1 MGCVAFH
8 SSQMRNSIPFLNPVL
23 CIYAFSKLGLISRIQ
38 SLGLLAAIVVVYIIS
53 GFVDVMEIDAAQYA
67 SIAREML
74 ESGEY
79 LQVTNRYVDYL
90 DKPPLLFWLSALS
103 FNLFGISNFAFKLP
117 SLLFALIGIFS
128 TYKLGKLLYTEQTG
142 LLAALIFASCQA
154 MFLITNDVRTDT
166 ILTGAIIFSIWNCV
180 TFVRYGKWIW
190 LVAASLG
197 IAAGMLAKGPIGI
210 MAPAL
215 AFGTHFILKHD
226 WKHIF
231 KWQWI
236 VMIALAFVFIS
247 PMLWGLYQQF
257 DAHPEKGVSGV
268 RFFLWDQSF
277 GRLTGDNPFVNNQ
290 TTPQPSAPFFF
301 VHTTLWAFL
310 PWSLFFVLAL
320 AHKIKAL
327 INSRFHLS
335 DKEEALTIG
344 GFVLV
349 FVGMTLSAYKLPH
362 YIFIVFPLA
371 SILTSNYLLI
381 TFFNQGNNPFRW
393 RLYRFHILL
402 FALLWVAVLMLCLV
416 SFPMQNTVLWIVTGV
431 LLGSFVYVCF
441 SKMAV
446 FSKLVVSAIITM
458 VGVNLLLSGHLYPVL
473 LSYQSNTTAGKFA
486 TENSIPAEQFV
497 SYRIGGH
504 ALDYYSQR
512 AVPWLS
518 EPSSVKQRIAQGQTW
533 VFTNL
538 EGKSELESAQLLA
551 DSVIVYKDFRV
562 TMLRLS
568 FFIPSE
574 REEMLN
580 EKFLLGFNQRTF
592 P

>member
-1 MGCVAFH
+1 
-8 SSQMRNSIPFLNPVL
+8 
-23 CIYAFSKLGLISRIQ
+23 
-38 SLGLLAAIVVVYIIS
+38 
-53 GFVDVMEIDAAQYA
+53 
-67 SIAREML
+67 
-74 ESGEY
+74 
-79 LQVTNRYVDYL
+79 
-90 DKPPLLFWLSALS
+90 
-103 FNLFGISNFAFKLP
+103 
-117 SLLFALIGIFS
+117 
-128 TYKLGKLLYTEQTG
+128 LYTEQTG
-142 LLAALIFASCQA
+142 VLAALIFASCQA

-166 ILTGAIIFSIWNCV
+166 ILTGAIVFSIWSCV
-180 TFVRYGKWIW
+180 AFVKYGKWIW
-190 LVAASLG
+190 LVAASFG

-210 MAPAL
+210 MAPGLAL
-215 AFGTHFILKHD
+215 GAHFVLRRE
-226 WKHIF
+226 WKSIF

-236 VMIALAFVFIS
+236 VMVLVVAVIIS

-277 GRLTGDNPFVNNQ
+277 GRLTGDNPFVNSQ
-290 TTPQPSAPFFF
+290 KTPQPSAPLFF
-301 VHTTLWAFL
+301 VHTVIWAFL
-310 PWSLFFVLAL
+310 PWSLFLILGLARQ
-320 AHKIKAL
+320 AKAL
-327 INSRFHLS
+327 FNARFLLS
-335 DKEEALTIG
+335 KNEEAITMG

-349 FVGMTLSAYKLPH
+349 FFGMSISAYKLPH

-371 SILTSNYLLI
+371 AIITANYIQITYSNQANTRFQSGL
-381 TFFNQGNNPFRW
+381 F
-393 RLYRFHILL
+393 RFHG
-402 FALLWVAVLMLCLV
+402 VVLMLIWLALV
-416 SFPMQNTVLWIVTGV
+416 TFCILSFPLH
-431 LLGSFVYVCF
+431 
-441 SKMAV
+441 
-446 FSKLVVSAIITM
+446 
-458 VGVNLLLSGHLYPVL
+458 NLLLWIAIIALFGFFVFVWRGKISQEKKLLVGTVVTMIAVNFMMSAHFYPTL
-473 LSYQSNTTAGKFA
+473 LSYQSNTYAGKFA

-518 EPSSVKQRIAQGQTW
+518 EPASVEQRIAQGHTW

-574 REEMLN
+574 REKMLN